1 MIALVLASMDP
12 LLGGLDFLETLRPL
26 LDLDGRKLGG
36 LLGGLGLGTLKKLGR
51 KLFQNILVDPKT
63 DFISWF

>member
-1 MIALVLASMDP
+1 MDP

-36 LLGGLGLGTLKKLGR
+36 LLGGLGLGALKKLGR
-51 KLFQNILVDPKT
+51 KFFQNILVDPKN
-63 DFISWF
+63 